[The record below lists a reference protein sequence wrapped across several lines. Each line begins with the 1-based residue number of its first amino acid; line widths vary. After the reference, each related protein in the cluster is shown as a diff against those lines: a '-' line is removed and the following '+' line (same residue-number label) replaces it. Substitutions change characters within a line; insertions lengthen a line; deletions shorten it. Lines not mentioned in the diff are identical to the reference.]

1 MPSPELLVDKELS
14 TDKENIYFISP
25 DNLNQLRFV
34 KASSFSKAT
43 IRNCNVTN
51 LTSYNLQSL
60 FNSLEKGASATII
73 IDQPVLV
80 LQDYDASTITAN
92 AELAGFKN
100 IKTNSVNAFCEG
112 LNSNVETISITL
124 IK

>member
-25 DNLNQLRFV
+25 DNLKQLKFV

-43 IRNCNVTN
+43 IRNCNVSN
-51 LTSYNLQSL
+51 LTGYNLQSL

-80 LQDYDASTITAN
+80 LQEYDASTIATN

-100 IKTNSVNAFCEG
+100 IRTNSVNAFCEG